1 MTNENQLIFWCWY
14 YLFFSTCSVC
24 IRICNNVDNIQGEWV
39 YSFGILLL
47 ETFTGKGPRSN
58 VFRRLTLREWVFKAH
73 PTAIL
78 DVIDNNLLNDH
89 PSNGQLQDRTTIHTF
104 LMSIIELRLLCTRYS
119 SKERIS
125 MTNVA
130 AWLWKI
136 KMKYSSNLSN

>member
-1 MTNENQLIFWCWY
+1 MRINLYFDVDIIYFLVLV
-14 YLFFSTCSVC
+14 LFALEFATMWTTSGAS
-24 IRICNNVDNIQGEWV
+24 DV

-130 AWLWKI
+130 A
-136 KMKYSSNLSN
+136 